1 MKPFNSGGH
10 AAYQNRVLTQLHKYY
25 PNAASSLLPLGM
37 LWRNSNPSTLH
48 LPTPLYRAAIPTLAL
63 PPGFPS
69 DMLRFIL
76 LSVQFK
82 ITSYTKWANF
92 LKENHLYASF
102 PVSMSAISLALTLF
116 MISSAAFGSP
126 IDPPPNL
133 SIHSGKGKKSWIRKG
148 KNLLLKKLR
157 SKSSIPSLEQKSPKD
172 INPRLFNAPPSSS
185 REQELK
191 YNAKTSAKHCNKR
204 KKNDYKLENGRYRST
219 MMWYCRLFA
228 IMMCQHL
235 DAWNLPTNPW
245 LKDIFEQPA

>member
-126 IDPPPNL
+126 IDPPPEP
-133 SIHSGKGKKSWIRKG
+133 IHPLRERQ
-148 KNLLLKKLR
+148 KKLD
-157 SKSSIPSLEQKSPKD
+157 K
-172 INPRLFNAPPSSS
+172 
-185 REQELK
+185 
-191 YNAKTSAKHCNKR
+191 KR
-204 KKNDYKLENGRYRST
+204 KKPPVEKITIKELYS
-219 MMWYCRLFA
+219 LFRTEVTKGH
-228 IMMCQHL
+228 Q
-235 DAWNLPTNPW
+235 PTALQRPAEQQQGTGTEIQC
-245 LKDIFEQPA
+245 KDFC